1 MATFSKGIQVPPV
14 GRRSVLAV
22 VLVVALVVAL
32 FFIPEILDIAPPAGG
47 PERVRAPV
55 RQENEEQ
62 HASLR
67 RISPLDRIA
76 LSVQQDT
83 PVPQRAERS
92 ERAAPLVP
100 GATGQGQRLQDPVM
114 RGILERARR
123 DGQLLLRELDRSK
136 VASQIALSNF
146 LNGVQLVLR
155 NRNPKELSEENA
167 IRYISQLHSEVSR
180 AMLADRVSRSAYLT
194 WRKDISLFPLL
205 EENNPALVPRI
216 PFQPR
221 MLLTDVTVNV
231 NRRGNSFVRAMG
243 EVQGGDVAKVMIL
256 RNGILLREIPFPR
269 KGAET
274 PRKFGFAHNDANGTF
289 TLRVLDKFGSSQEKS
304 YRFLSRGHLIYRTRV
319 RGPDPRFDAWYR
331 ISD

>member
-32 FFIPEILDIAPPAGG
+32 FFIPEILNVAPPSG
-47 PERVRAPV
+47 PERARTPV
-55 RQENEEQ
+55 RQEEQ

-76 LSVQQDT
+76 LSVQQEDQAPIDKPART
-83 PVPQRAERS
+83 SP
-92 ERAAPLVP
+92 APLVP
-100 GATGQGQRLQDPVM
+100 GAVVEGQRLQDPVI

-123 DGQLLLRELDRSK
+123 DGQVLLRDLDRSK
-136 VASQIALSNF
+136 VSSQIAISNF

-155 NRNPKELSEENA
+155 NRNPKDLSEENA
-167 IRYISQLHSEVSR
+167 IRYISQLHNQVSR
-180 AMLADRVSRSAYLT
+180 ALLADRVSRGTYLT
-194 WRKDISLFPLL
+194 WKKDISLYPLL
-205 EENNPALVPRI
+205 EENNPAWVPRVL
-216 PFQPR
+216 FQPR

-243 EVQGGDVAKVMIL
+243 EVQGSDIAKVMIL

-289 TLRVLDKFGSSQEKS
+289 TLRVLDRFGSSQEKS

-331 ISD
+331 VDQ